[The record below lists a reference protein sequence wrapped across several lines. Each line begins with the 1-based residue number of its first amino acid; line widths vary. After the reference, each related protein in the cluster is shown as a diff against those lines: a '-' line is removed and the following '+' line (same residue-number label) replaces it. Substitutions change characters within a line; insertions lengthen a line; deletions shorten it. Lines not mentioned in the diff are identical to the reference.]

1 MEAIDVV
8 FIMVGLLLI
17 LVLSGVR
24 VAFAAAFVGLL
35 GLTIHFAIFKDK
47 GLRTAWFIIRCF
59 ETLIHLFL

>member
-8 FIMVGLLLI
+8 FIMVGLLLV

-47 GLRTAWFIIRCF
+47 GMARGSYAL
-59 ETLIHLFL
+59 